1 MDRKIIQ
8 FPTPGTARRPKAQ
21 PSLPQE
27 QVTEI
32 SMTIPQAQP
41 GTATFRY

>member
-1 MDRKIIQ
+1 MDRKIIP
-8 FPTPGTARRPKAQ
+8 FTPRPKAQ

-27 QVTEI
+27 QVVELT
-32 SMTIPQAQP
+32 MTIPQAQP